1 MRGVVLAFV
10 VVSCAV
16 SSSFAASPD
25 DKPLGPVR
33 SQFYIFDGSSFE
45 VGAKGPAV
53 ALMNP
58 RKAARFERLVSL
70 KKDLLAGMHS
80 NVRER
85 ALR

>member
-1 MRGVVLAFV
+1 MRRLVLAFV
-10 VVSCAV
+10 LV
-16 SSSFAASPD
+16 SSTVSSAMAASPD
-25 DKPLGPVR
+25 DKPVR

-45 VGAKGPAV
+45 AGARGPAV
-53 ALMNP
+53 ALTNP

-70 KKDLLAGMHS
+70 KKDLLSGMRA